1 MKLVSTRDK
10 TITIGAL
17 DAVLKGISQDG
28 GLFIPKNL
36 PNLSRTEIVEMKN
49 LSYPELAAEILGLFF
64 EEIEKPELLA
74 MTKSAYASFDA
85 PETVPVKNLSENLF
99 VMELFHGPTLAFKD
113 VALQMLPRLMAK
125 ALEKQGSDADVL
137 ILTATSGDTG
147 KAALEGFCDVDR
159 VKIVVFYPNDG
170 VSAMQ
175 KLQMVTQGGYNT
187 FVYAVNG
194 NFDDTQNGVKAIF
207 TDAGAILRIIQ
218 KGYMLSSANSINIGR
233 LAPQVVYYFWAY
245 LQLIK
250 KGVLAPG
257 EAMDAAVPTGN
268 FGNILAAYYA
278 RAMGLPI
285 GRLVC
290 ASNSNRVL
298 TDFFETQNYSIK
310 GRAFIK
316 TASPSMDIL
325 ISSNLERLVAD
336 MVGSDAVVRDLMRA
350 LKTQGVYDIAPYID
364 KEKAAVF
371 TAGWAS
377 EPETKATIKQVFEE
391 NGYLLDPH
399 TAVGVKVAKEYME
412 KSGGKRPCVVAATAS
427 PYKFSGDVLGALEE
441 QTAFS
446 DAFLQAEKLAGLT
459 GTAVPEKI
467 SALKHAEIRHTGVI
481 EKSEMLAA
489 ILADI

>member
-1 MKLVSTRDK
+1 MKLVSTRNNQ
-10 TITIGAL
+10 ITIGAL

-28 GLFIPKNL
+28 GLFIPEKL
-36 PNLSRTEIVEMKN
+36 PSLSLDDIASFKD
-49 LSYPELAAEILGLFF
+49 LSYPELAAEILSLFF
-64 EEIEKPELLA
+64 EEIEKSEMLE
-74 MTKSAYASFDA
+74 MTKSAYASFDVA
-85 PETVPVKNLSENLF
+85 ETVPIKKLEDDLF

-125 ALEKQGSDADVL
+125 ALEAQGSKEDVL

-170 VSAMQ
+170 VSDMQ
-175 KLQMVTQGGYNT
+175 KLQMVTQEGDNT

-207 TDAGAILRIIQ
+207 TDPGAILKLIQ

-233 LAPQVVYYFWAY
+233 LTPQVVYYFWAY
-245 LQLIK
+245 LQLVK
-250 KGVLAPG
+250 SGVI
-257 EAMDAAVPTGN
+257 EMRDAMDAAVPTGN

-290 ASNSNRVL
+290 ASNSNKVL
-298 TDFFETQNYSIK
+298 TDFFESKNYSIK
-310 GRAFIK
+310 DRAFIK

-336 MVGSDAVVRDLMRA
+336 MVGSDAVVRDLMHA
-350 LKTQGVYDIAPYID
+350 LKTQGVYDIAPYMD

-371 TAGWAS
+371 YAGWAS
-377 EPETKATIKQVFEE
+377 EPDTKTTIKNTFEDT
-391 NGYLLDPH
+391 GYLLDPH
-399 TAVGVKVAKEYME
+399 TAVGVKVAKEYLAE
-412 KSGGKRPCVVAATAS
+412 SKGKNPCVVAATAS
-427 PYKFSGDVLGALEE
+427 PYKFSCDVLGAFEGE
-441 QTAFS
+441 KAFD
-446 DAFLQAEKLAGLT
+446 DAFLQAEKLAKMT
-459 GTAVPEKI
+459 KTTVPEKI
-467 SALKHAEIRHTGVI
+467 AELKHKKTRHTGVI
-481 EKSEMLAA
+481 EKREMLDA